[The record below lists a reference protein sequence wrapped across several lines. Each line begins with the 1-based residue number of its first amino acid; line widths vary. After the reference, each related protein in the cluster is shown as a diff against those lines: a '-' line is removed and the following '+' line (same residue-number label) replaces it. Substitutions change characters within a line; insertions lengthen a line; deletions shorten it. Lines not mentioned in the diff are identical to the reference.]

1 MKAVNSL
8 LSCEWLQTTRLR
20 ASTIARVEVVKSR
33 VAGRSKVH
41 RSPGLLSGS
50 SPSRFRVGARDVVYP
65 PSILRG
71 TTHAEANLGHIVHTR
86 LFNVS
91 SLGVLER
98 ARSRRSAARE
108 AARVGKLLAVSC
120 ENRSQ
125 ARPTRG
131 AMWVVEGASS
141 WKTEAWCLRTKATSN
156 TKRIRDDGQLS
167 SWVHFA
173 LEKTAEKIKH
183 ETRLSRC
190 TGEATGGN
198 RHRSWTG
205 ASDHETVIV
214 ERLCFKCWKVKKEN
228 ADPMQQVN
236 VTEWRN
242 GTQTYTS
249 TTGVCSD
256 MSHFGFLIKKRVG
269 TWWSSF
275 FFETG
280 AGMRLVT
287 AGKHAVLSHS
297 THRE

>member
-125 ARPTRG
+125 ARPRRVQCG
-131 AMWVVEGASS
+131 WSRVHHCGRLKHGVSEL
-141 WKTEAWCLRTKATSN
+141 KPPATPSGSEMMDN
-156 TKRIRDDGQLS
+156 
-167 SWVHFA
+167 
-173 LEKTAEKIKH
+173 
-183 ETRLSRC
+183 
-190 TGEATGGN
+190 
-198 RHRSWTG
+198 
-205 ASDHETVIV
+205 
-214 ERLCFKCWKVKKEN
+214 
-228 ADPMQQVN
+228 
-236 VTEWRN
+236 
-242 GTQTYTS
+242 
-249 TTGVCSD
+249 
-256 MSHFGFLIKKRVG
+256 
-269 TWWSSF
+269 
-275 FFETG
+275 
-280 AGMRLVT
+280 
-287 AGKHAVLSHS
+287 
-297 THRE
+297 